1 MLSHHSHQ
9 VRTGYL
15 WLLATAPCTFLYT
28 LHPTPYSLH
37 TTPTP
42 CLHQANVA
50 IKIEGEH
57 VTALSTAQVHQQ
69 CPHDSINDSAG
80 TAGAPQADQGG
91 YENVDVEP
99 EMMTGSRI
107 RAESFRA
114 ASYPESGL

>member
-1 MLSHHSHQ
+1 VLSQHSHQ

-28 LHPTPYSLH
+28 LHPIHPTPY

-42 CLHQANVA
+42 YLHQANVA